1 MKSYGVSKGFGKCC
15 TILTLNFHFGW
26 ILDKFIP
33 YEIDH
38 QPPPLKNVSNS
49 LILVCSVLVVFV
61 FGTDNVILV

>member
-15 TILTLNFHFGW
+15 TILTLNFRFGW

-38 QPPPLKNVSNS
+38 QPPPPEKCFKFTDPSMQCS
-49 LILVCSVLVVFV
+49 RCVCFW
-61 FGTDNVILV
+61 N